1 MKGLKTYRLTAAAV
15 ALACIS
21 SVSAADLYMSWTC
34 ILDGSLDQGAFGQ
47 ISGSTVIG
55 GNTIHDISGDFFF
68 PNGIVG
74 NGTGKAIG
82 TITITCDIVAP
93 EGVFIHDVSIFDIGQ
108 IIPGVHATTPWYAWT
123 ELILDIT
130 DPDNPVTLISDSGV
144 EYSLP
149 QQRYYQFTP
158 TRFLRIKEVYTLD
171 GVTYTDDFGN
181 TVIDDTAM
189 VALVQIQ
196 KDLSLVPEPSSLAG
210 LGAGFVGL
218 AAMLRRRR

>member
-1 MKGLKTYRLTAAAV
+1 MKGLKTWRLAAAAV
-15 ALACIS
+15 VLACVS

-34 ILDGSLDQGAFGQ
+34 TLDGSLGQGAYGQ
-47 ISGSTVIG
+47 FSGSTVIG
-55 GNTIHDISGDFFF
+55 GNTIHDIYGDFFF

-74 NGTGKAIG
+74 NGTGQAIG
-82 TITITCDIVAP
+82 TITITCDVVAP
-93 EGVFIHDVSIFDIGQ
+93 EGVFIHDVRIFDIGQ
-108 IIPGVHATTPWYAWT
+108 IIPGVRATTPWYAWT

-130 DPDNPVTLISDSGV
+130 DPNNPVTLVSDSGV

-189 VALVQIQ
+189 VALIQVQ
-196 KDLSLVPEPSSLAG
+196 KDLSLVPEPSSLTA
-210 LGAGFVGL
+210 LGAGLVGL